1 MILHIAG
8 KVHFY
13 FKLSLPII
21 RSNGV
26 LTMRQQGSNSNLRG
40 VQGFYLRY
48 AKRTSKLYVMG
59 LTTTSTTYSTKITIF
74 CTTVGHV

>member
-26 LTMRQQGSNSNLRG
+26 LTMRQQGSNSNPRG
-40 VQGFYLRY
+40 SR
-48 AKRTSKLYVMG
+48 R
-59 LTTTSTTYSTKITIF
+59 STYGMQNEPVNFTLW
-74 CTTVGHV
+74 V